1 MSSQEDQAVWAN
13 ILAIL
18 EEQLQYGF
26 LEQAK
31 SVVDVHFAGSELM
44 LTVASEEAAEFF
56 SADINQQRLMIVS
69 RPIVRIE
76 SIAVKTV
83 EAEPIA

>member
-13 ILAIL
+13 ILEIL

-31 SVVDVHFAGSELM
+31 SVVDVHFACSELM

-76 SIAVKTV
+76 SIAVKSV